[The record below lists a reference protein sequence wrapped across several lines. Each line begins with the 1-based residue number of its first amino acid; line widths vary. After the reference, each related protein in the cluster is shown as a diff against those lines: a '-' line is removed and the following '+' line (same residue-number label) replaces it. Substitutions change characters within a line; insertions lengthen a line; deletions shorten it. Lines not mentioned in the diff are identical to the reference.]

1 VNHIHIHGV
10 PVATRRDSLAIAPRQ
25 ARGRAAQERL
35 VAATLALLA
44 ERPFER
50 VSVAD
55 IAARAGVAVGS
66 VYRRFPSKERLLVY
80 VAGEAIPPEELAA
93 FHDRL
98 DPARWR
104 GAPVAAVV
112 ECYLALTV
120 EVFRRHRTI
129 MRPLALLARL
139 SDDAELRAYLTE
151 VNREA
156 HGRFR
161 ALLHERL
168 AAVRHPR
175 PALAIDLALLWASA
189 AIREVVLFGQPVSAL
204 APELDDAALVRELTC
219 GFVAYLGAPCDGR

>member
-1 VNHIHIHGV
+1 MGEL
-10 PVATRRDSLAIAPRQ
+10 SIAPKQ

-44 ERPFER
+44 EQPFER

-80 VAGEAIPPEELAA
+80 VAQEAVLPGELAA
-93 FHDRL
+93 LRDRL

-104 GAPVAAVV
+104 GAPIAAVV
-112 ECYLALTV
+112 ECYLAMTADL
-120 EVFRRHRTI
+120 FRRRRAVI
-129 MRPLALLARL
+129 RPMALLARL
-139 SDDAELRAYLTE
+139 TDDAELRALLAGT
-151 VNREA
+151 NREA
-156 HGRFR
+156 HERFR

-175 PALAIDLALLWASA
+175 PAQAIDLAILWASA
-189 AIREVVLFGQPVSAL
+189 ALREVVLFGQPVSSL
-204 APELDDAALVRELTC
+204 APEMDDAALVRELTC
-219 GFVAYLGAPCDGR
+219 GFVAYLEAPCGGG

>member
-1 VNHIHIHGV
+1 MG
-10 PVATRRDSLAIAPRQ
+10 TRRDALAIEPKQ

-44 ERPFER
+44 EQPFER

-66 VYRRFPSKERLLVY
+66 VYRRFPSKERLLVF
-80 VAGEAIPPEELAA
+80 VAQEAVLPGEMAA
-93 FHDRL
+93 LRDRL
-98 DPARWR
+98 DPERWR
-104 GAPVAAVV
+104 GAPIAAVV
-112 ECYLALTV
+112 ECYLATTV
-120 EVFRRHRTI
+120 DVFRRHRAVL
-129 MRPLALLARL
+129 RPMTLLGRMTEDPDLPALLSR
-139 SDDAELRAYLTE
+139 

-175 PALAIDLALLWASA
+175 PELAIDLALLWASA
-189 AIREVVLFGQPVSAL
+189 AIREIVLFGQPVSAL
-204 APELDDAALVRELTC
+204 APTLDDAALVRELTC
-219 GFVAYLGAPCDGR
+219 GFVAYLGAPCGAP